1 MSERGGF
8 VIRNGLLATGALAIL
23 VLLMLFYS
31 TVSGAVDRAARQRA
45 DSSGVAR
52 SAASAKLAPQMRSVA
67 SLGKSGS

>member
-31 TVSGAVDRAARQRA
+31 TVSGAVDRAARQRT

-52 SAASAKLAPQMRSVA
+52 SPASVKLAPQVRSVA
-67 SLGKSGS
+67 SLDKSGS